1 MSIDQ
6 IPLRNGAARAVQSAW
21 PAWLRE
27 FESTLSVHSQYVLYG
42 NIRDQYVVRDDQYLS
57 SMTSLL
63 WRALQ
68 SDGYTALIA
77 YDPVDGLQVHPA
89 HGTGAEEA
97 RATAQRLLTSLSSD
111 DLSLD
116 ELRRTVAAV
125 ANAPHD
131 RVGLVIDYAA
141 RLTRSPIDPTEEERK
156 FFLACAK
163 LAATAT
169 PLPAGRPGSR
179 LYNPVIWLV
188 ETERDLPPWLIAG
201 NTQIRAVGVPSPS
214 LGDRMHAA
222 GLLTRDLRPDSMDS
236 RAAHAVVETFAVES
250 NGMSLKA
257 MAGVT
262 RLAKERGI
270 AFERLPE
277 AVQTYR
283 LGVVENPWRQDTLRG
298 RIASQQGLLGTR
310 VKGQVAA
317 VTKTLDILKRA
328 AMGLSGAQT
337 GRATSRPR
345 GVLFFAGPTGVGKTE
360 LAKSVAQLL
369 FGDESACLRFDM
381 SEFSAEHAADRL
393 IGAPPGYVGYEAG
406 GQLTNALREQP
417 FRVILFDEIEK
428 AHPSVLDKF
437 LQILEDGRLT
447 DGQGTTTYFS
457 ESVLIFTSNLGVLRK
472 NERTGQS
479 EQLIEPGTAY
489 ARVVQTV
496 TAAIQWHFTS
506 KLARPELLNRL
517 GDNIVVFDFINRAT
531 AEDIFE
537 QQLGHVLRRLRDE
550 HQIDVDLSPAMH
562 GQLRTRCTTGLN
574 DGGRGIGNKLESQFI
589 NPIGRLLFDDPQPP
603 GSRLTVTGVTN
614 GGDFRL
620 ERRK

>member
-1 MSIDQ
+1 MSIDH
-6 IPLRNGAARAVQSAW
+6 IPVRNGTPQAAHAAW

-27 FESTLSVHSQYVLYG
+27 IENTLSVHSQYILHG
-42 NIRDQYVVRDDQYLS
+42 NIRDQYVVRSEEYLS
-57 SMTSLL
+57 SMPSLL
-63 WRALQ
+63 WQALRGQ
-68 SDGYTALIA
+68 GYACLIA
-77 YDPVDGLQVHPA
+77 YDPVDGLQVLPA
-89 HGTGAEEA
+89 RGPGADAA
-97 RATAQRLLTSLSSD
+97 RSTAQRLLPGLSAK

-116 ELRRTVAAV
+116 QLRKTITAV
-125 ANAPHD
+125 ATAPND

-141 RLTRSPIDPTEEERK
+141 RLTRSPIDPTDDERK

-169 PLPAGRPGSR
+169 PPPGVALAGR

-188 ETERDLPPWLIAG
+188 DSERDLPPWLTAG
-201 NTQIRAVGVPSPS
+201 NVQIRTVGIPHPS

-222 GLLTRDLRPDSMDS
+222 DLLTRDLQRTATDGRPPQE
-236 RAAHAVVETFAVES
+236 VVETFAVES
-250 NGMSLKA
+250 GGMSLKA

-283 LGVVENPWRQDTLRG
+283 LGVVENPWRQDTLRR
-298 RIASQQGLLGTR
+298 RIAEHQGLLEGR
-310 VKGQVAA
+310 VKGQPAA
-317 VTKTLDILKRA
+317 VDKTLDILKRA

-337 GRATSRPR
+337 GRSTSRPR

-381 SEFSAEHAADRL
+381 SEYAAEHAADRL

-406 GQLTNALREQP
+406 GQLTNALRQQP

-457 ESVLIFTSNLGVLRK
+457 ESVLIFTSNLGILRK
-472 NERTGQS
+472 DKRTG
-479 EQLIEPGTAY
+479 EVVQLIDPGTDY
-489 ARVVQTV
+489 HRVVETV
-496 TAAIQWHFTS
+496 NAAIKHHFTYE
-506 KLARPELLNRL
+506 LVRPELLNRL
-517 GDNIVVFDFINRAT
+517 GDNIVVFDFISRTT
-531 AEDIFE
+531 AERIFRL
-537 QQLGHVLRRLRDE
+537 QLSHVLRRLREE
-550 HQIDVDLSPAMH
+550 HHVDIELSPEMDRHLLA
-562 GQLRTRCTTGLN
+562 RCTTNLN
-574 DGGRGIGNKLESQFI
+574 DGGRGIGNKVESQI
-589 NPIGRLLFDDPQPP
+589 VNPLGRLLFDQPQPP
-603 GSRLTVTGVTN
+603 GSRLLLTGVN
-614 GGDFRL
+614 AGDFRL
-620 ERRK
+620 ERRR

>member
-1 MSIDQ
+1 MSIDH
-6 IPLRNGAARAVQSAW
+6 IPVQNGTPQAAHTAW

-27 FESTLSVHSQYVLYG
+27 FENTLSVHSQYILHG
-42 NIRDQYVVRDDQYLS
+42 NIRDQYVVRTEGYLS

-63 WRALQ
+63 WRALRD
-68 SDGYTALIA
+68 DGYTCLIA
-77 YDPVDGLQVHPA
+77 YDPVDGLHVLPA
-89 HGTGAEEA
+89 HGPGADQA
-97 RATAQRLLTSLSSD
+97 RITAQRLLPSLSAKD
-111 DLSLD
+111 MSLD
-116 ELRRTVAAV
+116 QLRKAITAV
-125 ANAPHD
+125 ATAPND
-131 RVGLVIDYAA
+131 RVGLVVDYAA
-141 RLTRSPIDPTEEERK
+141 RLTRSPIDPTDEERK

-169 PLPAGRPGSR
+169 PPPGVPLAGR
-179 LYNPVIWLV
+179 LYNPIVWLV
-188 ETERDLPPWLIAG
+188 DSERELPPWLTAG
-201 NTQIRAVGVPSPS
+201 NVQIRTIGVPQPS

-222 GLLTRDLRPDSMDS
+222 DLLTRDLQRTSTDGRP
-236 RAAHAVVETFAVES
+236 AHTVVETFAVES
-250 NGMSLKA
+250 SGMSLKA

-270 AFERLPE
+270 AFEQLPE

-283 LGVVENPWRQDTLRG
+283 LGVVENPWRQDTLRR
-298 RIASQQGLLGTR
+298 RIAEHQSLLRDR
-310 VKGQVAA
+310 VKGQPTAVA
-317 VTKTLDILKRA
+317 TTLDILKRA
-328 AMGLSGAQT
+328 AMGLSGAHT
-337 GRATSRPR
+337 GRSTSRPR

-447 DGQGTTTYFS
+447 DGQGITTYFS

-472 NERTGQS
+472 DKQTGQA
-479 EQLIEPGTAY
+479 EQLIDPGTDY
-489 ARVVQTV
+489 RRVVETV
-496 TAAIQWHFTS
+496 NAAIKWHFTS
-506 KLARPELLNRL
+506 ELARPELLNRL

-531 AEDIFE
+531 AGDIFRL
-537 QQLGHVLRRLRDE
+537 QLDNVLRRLREE
-550 HQIDVDLSPAMH
+550 HHVDIELSAETDRHLLTM
-562 GQLRTRCTTGLN
+562 CTTNLH
-574 DGGRGIGNKLESQFI
+574 DGGRGIGNKVESQI
-589 NPIGRLLFDDPQPP
+589 VNPLGRLLFDEPQPP
-603 GSRLTVTGVTN
+603 GSRLILTGVDA
-614 GGDFRL
+614 GDFRL
-620 ERRK
+620 ERRR